1 MKAGPSFG
9 GRMLPVQRTFNTN
22 KEASELEGKR
32 STVSDSPGG
41 NRLRHRLEK
50 SGDRARFL
58 LFLLRPAVGLIR
70 EAVRQRQRSSFL
82 ARPEPADQAQTLCKR
97 SALGSAVVSMWA
109 NRTAAWGQRS
119 PLLDF
124 FFSSFFLRQ
133 HFCGCGEALD
143 NKNKTKP

>member
-58 LFLLRPAVGLIR
+58 LFLLRPAVGLIW
-70 EAVRQRQRSSFL
+70 EA
-82 ARPEPADQAQTLCKR
+82 
-97 SALGSAVVSMWA
+97 AL
-109 NRTAAWGQRS
+109 
-119 PLLDF
+119 PL
-124 FFSSFFLRQ
+124 FLRGRERDLR
-133 HFCGCGEALD
+133 F
-143 NKNKTKP
+143 